1 MVNRA
6 FCPASSSVYL
16 DRILTRNPQRFIPPA
31 VIAHLRQT
39 SQMIIYRENLK
50 SSKRKSE
57 LDSLL
62 AERLITEEDRNKL
75 YIFPFFLFSNSFW
88 TDFKRTS
95 RILFDGEFNGH
106 GFKLETESIIFT
118 RRRNLPLVITG
129 STEENKI
136 SLTYSIP
143 IFAILIM
150 VGFSLTVYF
159 LGRIKADFEIIS
171 MFIGMLFIL
180 MYIVKVLRIHC
191 VFKRICK

>member
-1 MVNRA
+1 
-6 FCPASSSVYL
+6 
-16 DRILTRNPQRFIPPA
+16 
-31 VIAHLRQT
+31 
-39 SQMIIYRENLK
+39 MIIYRENLN

-62 AERLITEEDRNKL
+62 AERMITREDRNKL

-95 RILFDGEFNGH
+95 RILFAGEFNGH
-106 GFKLETESIIFT
+106 GFRLETESIIFT
-118 RRRNLPLVITG
+118 RRRNLPLIITG
-129 STEENKI
+129 STEENRI